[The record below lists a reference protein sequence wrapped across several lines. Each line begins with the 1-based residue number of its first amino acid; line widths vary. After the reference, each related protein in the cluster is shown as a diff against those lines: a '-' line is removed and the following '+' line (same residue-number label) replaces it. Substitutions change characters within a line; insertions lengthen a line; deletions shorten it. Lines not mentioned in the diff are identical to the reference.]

1 MKIVPLLITGSPTET
16 VDSFEFL
23 GTFTS
28 SGVGWETEHQLH
40 PKEGAAENILPPA
53 AEAWPTVSK

>member
-1 MKIVPLLITGSPTET
+1 MKTVPLLITGSPIEI

-23 GTFTS
+23 GTVTY
-28 SGVGWETEHQLH
+28 SGLGWETEQQLH

-53 AEAWPTVSK
+53 AEVWATVSK